1 MKLKHLFIIFIIA
14 ISLIACQVEEPSDA
28 QKLVPAVINGLTD
41 ITQRADEE
49 KPDLL
54 EGVSVYHSLYTAS
67 EIVLTV
73 DDQVEWNVEGI
84 HYITYIAET
93 PYGMITRSNRMVTI
107 LPEREVE
114 MDVYPVFTGL
124 EHFVYTTGEPLPD
137 LLEGV
142 SALDV
147 IDGVL
152 SGISVDDS
160 EVLYDTPGVYQVFY
174 EVTNS
179 RSLTTT
185 QSIQIT
191 VIEAKDEL
199 HIIYVN
205 DTHGAIL
212 PTDSA
217 VGFSA
222 TAAFI
227 EALEASDPGR
237 TLFISGGDILQGN
250 IISNY
255 FYGASVIEA
264 LNAMDHAA
272 FVVGNHEF
280 DWGIEEVTK
289 FFIEGA
295 SEVQA
300 NFPLL
305 AANIFF
311 KATTTRPEG
320 MEPYTIVE
328 RAGYRI
334 GIIGTIGY
342 GLESS
347 IAVSRVAEY
356 EFTDPVSATE
366 TYATYL
372 RQNEDVDLVIAVT
385 HGSSSITNEGFAN
398 LVGDATIDLIFNG
411 HSHQT
416 YASTINVSGREI
428 SVLQA
433 GGYGSGVGYVQ
444 VSFDDGIYDGY
455 TSEVLSLSDSELNGR
470 STAVESVIDSY
481 YTVIQS
487 LLEDEIILS
496 NQSYTRS
503 QLTTYMATLIAK
515 KTGAVIGIH
524 NYGGTRTDISYRE
537 PLTIAKVYE
546 IFPFDNV
553 IKTVELLGSQVL
565 TLEGMFG
572 ASEVYRDMSVTIDPD
587 MYYKVATNDYIFD
600 QSRYPFLSGVNMLD
614 TSIMIRDVLVDEL
627 YAQKEVNDYFMIDD
641 ILSLSIQPAILVIQF
656 KKERWKT
663 DGSFI

>member
-1 MKLKHLFIIFIIA
+1 MKIFNII
-14 ISLIACQVEEPSDA
+14 LILTFGFALVSCQTNAPSDE
-28 QKLVPAVINGLTD
+28 QKVVPAVINGLTE

-49 KPDLL
+49 KPDLFD
-54 EGVSVYHSLYTAS
+54 GVTLYHSLYDAS
-67 EIVLTV
+67 EITLTI
-73 DDQVEWNVEGI
+73 DDQVAWNVEGV
-84 HYITYIAET
+84 HYLTYIAET
-93 PYGMITRSNRMVTI
+93 PYGMITRANRMVTI
-107 LPEREVE
+107 LPERDVVI
-114 MDVYPVFTGL
+114 DVYPVITGL
-124 EHFVYTTGEPLPD
+124 EHLIYTIGDPMPD
-137 LLEGV
+137 LLEGI

-147 IDGVL
+147 QDGTL
-152 SGISVDDS
+152 TDITVDDATVDYTS
-160 EVLYDTPGVYQVFY
+160 PGVYQIFY

-179 RSLTTT
+179 RSLTTQ

-191 VIEAKDEL
+191 VVEARDQL
-199 HIIYVN
+199 NIVYIN
-205 DTHGAIL
+205 DVHGAIL

-222 TAAFI
+222 TAALLDT
-227 EALEASDPGR
+227 LEQADPDR

-272 FVVGNHEF
+272 FIVGNHEF

-289 FFIEGA
+289 FFIDGE

-305 AANIFF
+305 AANIFY
-311 KATTTRPEG
+311 KGTSIRPEG

-334 GIIGTIGY
+334 GIIGTIGF

-347 IAVSRVAEY
+347 IAVSRVEDY

-372 RQNEDVDLVIAVT
+372 RQSENVDLVIAVT
-385 HGSSSITNEGFAN
+385 HGSSSVTNDGFAS
-398 LVGDATIDLIFNG
+398 LSGDATIDFIFNG

-416 YASTINVSGREI
+416 YASSINQNGRDI

-433 GGYGSGVGYVQ
+433 GGYGSGVGFIE
-444 VSFDDGIYDGY
+444 VSFIDGIYDDY
-455 TSEVLSLSDSELNGR
+455 TSVVLDNSDTELSGR
-470 STAVESVIDSY
+470 STEVESVINGY

-572 ASEVYRDMSVTIDPD
+572 ASDVYRDMSVTIDPD
-587 MYYKVATNDYIFD
+587 TYYKVATNDYIFD
-600 QSRYPFLSGVNMLD
+600 QPRYPFIYGQNILD

-627 YAQKEVNDYFMIDD
+627 YAQKAVQDYFMIDD
-641 ILSLSIQPAILVIQF
+641 IVSLRIDVALLITMF
-656 KKERWKT
+656 RKERWST
-663 DGSFI
+663 YGSVI